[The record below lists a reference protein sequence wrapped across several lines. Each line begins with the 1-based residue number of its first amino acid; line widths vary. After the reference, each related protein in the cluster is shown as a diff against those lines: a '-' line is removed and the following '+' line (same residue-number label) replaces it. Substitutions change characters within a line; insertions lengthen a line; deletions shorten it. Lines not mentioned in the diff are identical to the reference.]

1 MHEQAARAQRP
12 RMHDNSRSPRSS
24 PRDRDSITPEPQRR
38 GPENHDDLLRLS
50 KGKGRG
56 GGSAVMEV
64 DAEAVARP

>member
-24 PRDRDSITPEPQRR
+24 PRDRDSITPDPQRR
-38 GPENHDDLLRLS
+38 GPENYDYLLRLS
-50 KGKGRG
+50 EGKGRG